1 MTTTDQ
7 ATPATVDDLIETM
20 VERITEAMQPIQI
33 RLFGSRA
40 RGEAAQRSDV
50 DLLVVLDDT
59 PDRRACQIEIKSLL
73 TDVPIGIDVVV
84 TTPGEIVRRGHVAG
98 TVLNNALEEGKLIY
112 EEEDAHR
119 ATALEWLN
127 AAREDVAAADLILA
141 QLDQPPGLAGPVCW
155 HAQQIVEKSLKA
167 VLFLEQIR
175 VPTTHEL
182 DKLADLLPER
192 MRHWTEDLDLEWLL
206 NQGFSGRYPDYGS
219 RPSADDARRAL
230 HDAHRLYDRV
240 STEFQ
245 QRAVEPQPSDD

>member
-73 TDVPIGIDVVV
+73 TDVPISIDVVV

-245 QRAVEPQPSDD
+245 QRAVEPQPPDD